1 MGFRL
6 RAAQMVY
13 LQELQKRQKTS
24 ASEMAR
30 LSRVLADRLQQP
42 GLAFKQQAAWSW
54 LKGTRSPRR
63 EHRIS
68 LAMIFRVPLDELNRG
83 LEGPVKVPDM
93 TPIVRPAVVHVH
105 RNDRDFEYYAT
116 VKGEID
122 LSRPAIY
129 KNWGDLFRPPPVRLQ
144 RHFNGLKCSL
154 FGWVPD
160 SSLSPLVRYSR
171 SLVPLNEQR
180 TALGDENTV
189 DKRIWFVY
197 MPGDVLDFGIAFQEG
212 RWLHLSKPNLPGAPA
227 QKILRSRADLVGYV
241 AGKVLFHLD
250 LL

>member
-1 MGFRL
+1 MVFRL
-6 RAAQMVY
+6 RTAQVVY
-13 LQELQKRQKTS
+13 LQELQKRHKTS

-30 LSRVLADRLQQP
+30 LSRVLADKLQQP

-54 LKGTRSPRR
+54 FKGTRSPGR
-63 EHRIS
+63 EHRVS
-68 LAMIFRVPLDELNRG
+68 LAMIFRVPLEELERG
-83 LEGPVKVPDM
+83 LDGPVQLPDT
-93 TPIVRPAVVHVH
+93 TPIVRPAVIHLR
-105 RNDRDFEYYAT
+105 RNDRDFEYHAT

-122 LSRPAIY
+122 LGRPAIY
-129 KNWGDLFRPPPVRLQ
+129 KKWDDMFRPTPLRLQ
-144 RHFNGLKCSL
+144 RHFTGLQSSL

-160 SSLSPLVRYSR
+160 KSLSPMVRYSR

-180 TALGDENTV
+180 AALGDENSI

-197 MPGDVLDFGIAFQEG
+197 LPGEVLDFGIAYREG
-212 RWLHLSKPNLPGAPA
+212 RWLHLSKPNLPGSPV
-227 QKILRSRADLVGYV
+227 QKFLRSRVDLVGYV

>member
-6 RAAQMVY
+6 RTAQMVY

-30 LSRVLADRLQQP
+30 LSRVFADRLQQP

-63 EHRIS
+63 EHRMS
-68 LAMIFRVPLDELNRG
+68 LAMIFRVPLEELERG
-83 LEGPVKVPDM
+83 LDGPVQVPDT
-93 TPIVRPAVVHVH
+93 TPIVRPAVIHVR
-105 RNDRDFEYYAT
+105 RNDRDFEYHAT
-116 VKGEID
+116 VKGEINLD
-122 LSRPAIY
+122 RPAIY
-129 KNWGDLFRPPPVRLQ
+129 KNWDDMFRPAPLRLQ
-144 RHFNGLKCSL
+144 RHFHGLKCSL

-160 SSLSPLVRYSR
+160 KSLSPMVRYGR

-180 TALGDENTV
+180 ATPGDGNSV

-197 MPGDVLDFGIAFQEG
+197 LPGEVLDFGIAFQEG
-212 RWLHLSKPNLPGAPA
+212 RWLHLSKPTLPGAPV
-227 QKILRSRADLVGYV
+227 QKILRSRVDLVGYA
-241 AGKVLFHLD
+241 AGKILFHLD